1 MLGECCSCVFVF
13 TSQETHETVIT
24 HLRLNWHGPLA
35 KFYRDHS
42 TVALQNGTVNMDK
55 ERGTVTPV
63 LTSYLDDPF
72 RKENSPHVT
81 ATLHKTDN
89 ETPSG
94 NLYSSN
100 LPLRDRTND
109 RLQPT
114 GQTALPTAQLE
125 TATKQLPS
133 AVKNISPLTS
143 VHDAPFSASWKT
155 TSYCSQDRNKSGS
168 MSSLSGQ
175 GCYLSKF
182 SPTGNIV
189 ALAVNHREALDTQVL
204 FMSPLVETGLSSA
217 VYQPKFGR
225 KLGR

>member
-42 TVALQNGTVNMDK
+42 TVTLQNGMVNMDK

-63 LTSYLDDPF
+63 LTSYLDDPIW
-72 RKENSPHVT
+72 KENSPHVT
-81 ATLHKTDN
+81 VTLHKTDH
-89 ETPSG
+89 SG

-100 LPLRDRTND
+100 LALRDRTND
-109 RLQPT
+109 PLQPT
-114 GQTALPTAQLE
+114 GQTALSTPRLE

-143 VHDAPFSASWKT
+143 VHDAPFSNSWKT
-155 TSYCSQDRNKSGS
+155 ISYCSQDHNKSGS
-168 MSSLSGQ
+168 KSSLSGQ
-175 GCYLSKF
+175 GCYLSRF

-189 ALAVNHREALDTQVL
+189 ALAINHREALDTQVL

-217 VYQPKFGR
+217 VYQPKFDR